1 MTHPDDAVRDALQ
14 RVTVLTVTYNSAHC
28 VEALASGLAG
38 VPHVIVVDNASADD
52 SCARVRAA
60 MPSARLIVMPANQGY
75 GVANNAALAAVQ
87 TEFALLLNPDCLIDA
102 AQIAALV
109 QAMQDWPQATLA
121 VPQLTEASGQLQ
133 VNYSWPRDAWSP
145 KTGEATGVLNV
156 GYACAAV
163 MLVRMAR
170 LAPLGFFDPLFF
182 LYYEDEDLCLRVF
195 HARGQILV
203 LPAVR
208 VTHLSRGS
216 VKGTRPWL
224 AEYGRGFHHA
234 QSKVLFAWKHQ
245 GPEAA
250 ALAAPPGA
258 GGVGA
263 ECAGPHPAAVAA
275 APGPRLGPVPGPAGL
290 EDRSIGPTAA
300 RRARPNR
307 IRPCPSLT
315 PPPRR
320 PSRSRCW
327 PRTRPTRSAVAC
339 AVRRLPTK
347 SSWWTVAARTTRCPL
362 PVAWARRPSST
373 PTGRALPCSA
383 TACWRTPPATT
394 SSFWTRTKRSPRPC
408 RRRSRPPCDRG
419 RAPSGKSNGAS
430 SPMARS

>member
-1 MTHPDDAVRDALQ
+1 MTHPDDAERDALQ
-14 RVTVLTVTYNSAHC
+14 RVTVLIVTYNSAHC
-28 VEALASGLAG
+28 VAALASGLAG

-102 AQIAALV
+102 VQIAALV
-109 QAMQDWPQATLA
+109 RAMRDWPQATLA

-163 MLVRMAR
+163 MLIRMAR

-195 HARGQILV
+195 QARGQILV
-203 LPAVR
+203 LPTVR

-224 AEYGRGFHHA
+224 AEYG
-234 QSKVLFAWKHQ
+234 
-245 GPEAA
+245 
-250 ALAAPPGA
+250 GA
-258 GGVGA
+258 STMHS
-263 ECAGPHPAAVAA
+263 P
-275 APGPRLGPVPGPAGL
+275 
-290 EDRSIGPTAA
+290 
-300 RRARPNR
+300 
-307 IRPCPSLT
+307 
-315 PPPRR
+315 
-320 PSRSRCW
+320 
-327 PRTRPTRSAVAC
+327 
-339 AVRRLPTK
+339 K
-347 SSWWTVAARTTRCPL
+347 SFSCG
-362 PVAWARRPSST
+362 ST
-373 PTGRALPCSA
+373 PG
-383 TACWRTPPATT
+383 
-394 SSFWTRTKRSPRPC
+394 
-408 RRRSRPPCDRG
+408 
-419 RAPSGKSNGAS
+419 
-430 SPMARS
+430 

>member
-75 GVANNAALAAVQ
+75 GVANNAALTAVQ

-163 MLVRMAR
+163 MLIRMAR

-195 HARGQILV
+195 QARGQILV
-203 LPAVR
+203 LPEVR

-234 QSKVLFAWKHQ
+234 QSKILFTWKHS
-245 GPEAA
+245 GARRCPA
-250 ALAAPPGA
+250 AAPPGA

-263 ECAGPHPAAVAA
+263 ECAGAHPAAVAP
-275 APGPRLGPVPGPAGL
+275 APGPRLGPLAGPAGIENGRL
-290 EDRSIGPTAA
+290 APQ
-300 RRARPNR
+300 
-307 IRPCPSLT
+307 
-315 PPPRR
+315 
-320 PSRSRCW
+320 RCE
-327 PRTRPTRSAVAC
+327 AH
-339 AVRRLPTK
+339 
-347 SSWWTVAARTTRCPL
+347 
-362 PVAWARRPSST
+362 
-373 PTGRALPCSA
+373 
-383 TACWRTPPATT
+383 
-394 SSFWTRTKRSPRPC
+394 
-408 RRRSRPPCDRG
+408 
-419 RAPSGKSNGAS
+419 
-430 SPMARS
+430 

>member
-163 MLVRMAR
+163 MLIRMAR

-195 HARGQILV
+195 QARGQILV

-250 ALAAPPGA
+250 ARLRRRVLAASVLNVLARILLPS
-258 GGVGA
+258 
-263 ECAGPHPAAVAA
+263 
-275 APGPRLGPVPGPAGL
+275 PRHLARAWGRLRGL
-290 EDRSIGPTAA
+290 WALKIEALA
-300 RRARPNR
+300 QQRRAE
-307 IRPCPSLT
+307 
-315 PPPRR
+315 
-320 PSRSRCW
+320 
-327 PRTRPTRSAVAC
+327 
-339 AVRRLPTK
+339 
-347 SSWWTVAARTTRCPL
+347 AART
-362 PVAWARRPSST
+362 
-373 PTGRALPCSA
+373 GSA
-383 TACWRTPPATT
+383 HVQA
-394 SSFWTRTKRSPRPC
+394 
-408 RRRSRPPCDRG
+408 
-419 RAPSGKSNGAS
+419 
-430 SPMARS
+430 